1 MKQITVRLEQSRLLD
16 ALNENRVG
24 NIAIIQAPSMPDVR
38 EPTRPRWS
46 VNPVLG
52 LAIGLM
58 LSVVLAVLSEL
69 RAAFARRSTL
79 S

>member
-46 VNPVLG
+46 VNLGLG
-52 LAIGLM
+52 LAIGLV
-58 LSVVLAVLSEL
+58 LSVVIAVLLEL
-69 RAAFARRSTL
+69 RAVFARRSTL